1 MKFSPRV
8 TQFKP
13 CDFVSLLWDNDDIN
27 DDDDDDDDDDDNED
41 DERDNSNDNDII
53 GISLNLTKTE
63 LNL

>member
-27 DDDDDDDDDDDNED
+27 DDDDDDDNED

>member
-27 DDDDDDDDDDDNED
+27 DDDDNDDNED

>member
-27 DDDDDDDDDDDNED
+27 DDDDDDDDDDNED

>member
-27 DDDDDDDDDDDNED
+27 DDDDDDDNED
-41 DERDNSNDNDII
+41 DERDYSNDNDII